1 MFRAVVRL
9 NLLYNKTELKRNNKT
24 EMRWNKKVVSMSSAD
39 MKLLLFVIL
48 LKLERPVAQQQAK
61 SARVMLRQSFFT
73 FNFF

>member
-1 MFRAVVRL
+1 
-9 NLLYNKTELKRNNKT
+9 
-24 EMRWNKKVVSMSSAD
+24 MSSAD

>member
-1 MFRAVVRL
+1 
-9 NLLYNKTELKRNNKT
+9 
-24 EMRWNKKVVSMSSAD
+24 MSSAD

-61 SARVMLRQSFFT
+61 SARVMLRQSFFI